1 MHIQHG
7 IVFFKEV
14 IANHGEHTGETGES
28 CAAALKQSSCVFCMV
43 GQGSLVALGKL
54 DDGILLS
61 IIEFF
66 WSSVTILKKEKTL
79 YDWIKER
86 L

>member
-14 IANHGEHTGETGES
+14 IPSHGEHKGETGES
-28 CAAALKQSSCVFCMV
+28 CGAALKQSSCVFWMV
-43 GQGSLVALGKL
+43 GQGLLVALGKL

-66 WSSVTILKKEKTL
+66 LIISHNSPKRKNPV
-79 YDWIKER
+79 
-86 L
+86 